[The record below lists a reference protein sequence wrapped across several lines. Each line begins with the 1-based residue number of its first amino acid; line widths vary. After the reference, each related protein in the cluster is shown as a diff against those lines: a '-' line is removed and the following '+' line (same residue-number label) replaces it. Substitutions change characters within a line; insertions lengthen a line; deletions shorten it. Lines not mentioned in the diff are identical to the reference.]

1 MKHHQDEILEYIS
14 GYSKGIEMFSKTTI
28 YSGYINPPLSLNPH
42 FSAFLKVTCLSLQ

>member
-28 YSGYINPPLSLNPH
+28 YSPLSLNPH